1 MNSRCSALDN
11 TQGMGMGGGMGGGMM
26 NISPSINMGSATMTG
41 KIGPKIGP
49 KPGAPVMEEKKD
61 DDAGLGELVGGMLK
75 TAKKS

>member
-1 MNSRCSALDN
+1 MQS
-11 TQGMGMGGGMGGGMM
+11 MGGMGGFNGAPGM
-26 NISPSINMGSATMTG
+26 SSSTMTG

-49 KPGAPVMEEKKD
+49 KPGAAPVVEEKKD